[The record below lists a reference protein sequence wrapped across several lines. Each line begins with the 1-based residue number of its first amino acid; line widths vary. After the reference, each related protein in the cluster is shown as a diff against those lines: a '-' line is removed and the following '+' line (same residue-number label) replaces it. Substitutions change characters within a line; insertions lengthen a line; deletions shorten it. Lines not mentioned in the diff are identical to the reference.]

1 MSLFIDFEGPE
12 GSGKTTQIGKLARAL
27 AADGHDVLQTREP
40 GGTPIGEQ
48 IRTILHAL
56 DNKAMLP
63 VTEALLYSAARAQ
76 HVRQIIGPALERGA
90 IVLTDRFAAS
100 TLAYQ
105 GYGHG
110 LDLDMLHRITGW
122 ATGGLYPDLIINLDL
137 EVTIGLERKW
147 REHGEGQGEWNR
159 MDEQSLAFHRQVRR
173 GYLQMAQEDSQR
185 WLVLDATQS
194 IEAVHRQILDRIES
208 LIDIGISVATRER
221 EE

>member
-12 GSGKTTQIGKLARAL
+12 GSGKTTQIRKLVRAL

-48 IRTILHAL
+48 IRTVLHAL

-76 HVRQIIGPALERGA
+76 HVRQVIGPALERGA
-90 IVLTDRFAAS
+90 IVVTDRFAAS

-110 LDLDMLHRITGW
+110 LDLDMLHRITAW
-122 ATGGLYPDLIINLDL
+122 ATGGLYPDFIIYLDL

-173 GYLQMAQEDSQR
+173 GYLQMAQEDSQQ

-194 IEAVHRQILDRIES
+194 VEAIHRQILDRIES

-221 EE
+221 GE